1 MADAYA
7 TDGAK
12 LASSVPYRTRV
23 IVRRPVSADDFNGT
37 VLVEWQNVTAGY
49 DLDALWNRRHSTK
62 FNGVAYPIQ
71 KAAASIFTEAGKQQ
85 TRALTD
91 FYLGNAKLIREAVA
105 RLGFSCVGGDN
116 APYIWINT
124 GRDSWEFFDLLLNK
138 AQVVCTP
145 GAGFG
150 KCGEGHVRISAF
162 NSRENVETA
171 LARIAAAL
179 K

>member
-1 MADAYA
+1 VVPKSLMASDQA
-7 TDGAK
+7 GAQHS
-12 LASSVPYRTRV
+12 LH
-23 IVRRPVSADDFNGT
+23 
-37 VLVEWQNVTAGY
+37 
-49 DLDALWNRRHSTK
+49 ALWNRRHTTK

-71 KAAASIFTEAGKQQ
+71 KAAAAVYSPAGQSQ

-91 FYLGNAKLIREAVA
+91 FYLGNAQLIRAA
-105 RLGFSCVGGDN
+105 MGKLGLACVGGDN
-116 APYIWINT
+116 APYIWINV

-162 NSRENVETA
+162 NSRENVQTA
-171 LARIAAAL
+171 LDRIAAAL
-179 K
+179 KS

>member
-1 MADAYA
+1 MH
-7 TDGAK
+7 
-12 LASSVPYRTRV
+12 
-23 IVRRPVSADDFNGT
+23 PVH
-37 VLVEWQNVTAGY
+37 
-49 DLDALWNRRHSTK
+49 ALWNRRHSTK

-71 KAAASIFTEAGKQQ
+71 KAAAAVYTDAGKQQ
-85 TRALTD
+85 AKALID
-91 FYLGNAKLIREAVA
+91 FYLENAKLIRNAMTK
-105 RLGFSCVGGDN
+105 LGFKCIGGDN
-116 APYIWINT
+116 APYIWVNT

-150 KCGEGHVRISAF
+150 KCCEGHVRISAF
-162 NSRENVETA
+162 NSRENVTTA